1 MHQSKIQYQCQMQQH
16 QLFSN
21 KLPHLFVLQQ
31 ALKWIKL
38 QLINTVFLLF

>member
-21 KLPHLFVLQQ
+21 KLPHLLLQQ
-31 ALKWIKL
+31 ALKLIKL